1 MTLPELISVYFETQ
15 LGPNDQA
22 LIMNSETPKQLRD
35 WSQEDSNN
43 LAAWLQTQ
51 APSPEPRDTPPQE
64 RLCHNVAQAAAT
76 VGVGPHTI
84 QAWISRDNNPLPHI
98 RDHRRIIIP
107 HFLLVEWLREEANRT
122 ITPPGPEYIQ
132 HQGSNGASARQMD
145 LITTNAGAPDYTG
158 AGASAGEYSK

>member
-1 MTLPELISVYFETQ
+1 MTLPELITMYFETQ

-35 WSQEDSNN
+35 WSEEDSNN

-51 APSPEPRDTPPQE
+51 AAPPEPKGAPPHE
-64 RLCHNVAQAAAT
+64 RLCHNVAQAAAI

-98 RDHRRIIIP
+98 RHHRRIIIP
-107 HFLLVEWLREEANRT
+107 HFLLIEWLR
-122 ITPPGPEYIQ
+122 
-132 HQGSNGASARQMD
+132 
-145 LITTNAGAPDYTG
+145 
-158 AGASAGEYSK
+158 